1 MEKKITLKEA
11 IERRDG
17 DMFVI
22 NGNPIMFD
30 DCIFTEDE
38 LNTTT
43 DSIDK
48 SFFTGINRVKY
59 VEVVFETATGKK
71 ILFDIA

>member
-1 MEKKITLKEA
+1 MTITLKEA

-17 DMFVI
+17 NMFVI
-22 NGNPIMFD
+22 NGKPIMFD

-43 DSIDK
+43 DSIEK

-59 VEVVFETATGKK
+59 VDVEFETATGKK
-71 ILFDIA
+71 ILFAIA